1 MSGSRRFPIS
11 LQTVLSDDFA
21 HEAGLRALLETLREL
36 GFWGVELNI
45 GDISLVTLEAV
56 RRFLDRFDLKL
67 SMLASGLMAKRH
79 GLSLS
84 APDEEVRRRSVARC
98 REMID
103 WVAGSEAGVIVGF
116 LKGGPAAD
124 VDEARRRFSRSIAE
138 IIPHAEARSVAVLI
152 EATNRYES
160 AIANTLAQA
169 AGFLDG
175 YGAGSAQ
182 ILPDTFH
189 MNIEESD
196 MYGALRAHLDRVSS
210 IHLSDNNRLFPGFG
224 AIDFGRFA
232 GFLEAEGY
240 RGRLAIEGNVR
251 TDTQNDIRAS
261 MGRLA
266 PLLDAQGGDS

>member
-1 MSGSRRFPIS
+1 LRLS
-11 LQTVLSDDFA
+11 LQTVLSDDFTDNQ
-21 HEAGLRALLETLREL
+21 GLQALLETLREL

-45 GDISLVTLEAV
+45 GNISGVTLENV

-67 SMLASGLMAKRH
+67 SMLASGLMAKRD

-84 APDEEVRRRSVARC
+84 HPDEEARRRSVARC

-124 VDEARRRFSRSIAE
+124 GEEARRRFSRSLAE

-160 AIANTLAQA
+160 AIANTLNQA
-169 AGFLDG
+169 AGFLEG
-175 YGAGSAQ
+175 YPAACAQ

-189 MNIEESD
+189 MNIEEPD
-196 MYGALRAHLDRVSS
+196 MLGALRAHWNRVSS
-210 IHLSDNNRLFPGFG
+210 IHLSDNNRFFPGFG
-224 AIDFGRFA
+224 AIDFGRFTA
-232 GFLEAEGY
+232 FLTAEGY
-240 RGRLAIEGNVR
+240 RGRLAIEGNVF
-251 TDTQNDIRAS
+251 TDMQSDIRAS
-261 MGRLA
+261 MRRLA